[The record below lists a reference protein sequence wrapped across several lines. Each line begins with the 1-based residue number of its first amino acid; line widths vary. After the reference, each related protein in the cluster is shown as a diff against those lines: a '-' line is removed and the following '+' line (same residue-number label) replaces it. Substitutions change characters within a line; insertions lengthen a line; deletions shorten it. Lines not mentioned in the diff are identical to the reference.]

1 VDVTFSAAEEDFR
14 RELRS
19 YLDRTIPS
27 EWRMP
32 GFWATVDPDE
42 AFAMRRQWE
51 REKAEAGFA
60 GIDWPVEYGG
70 RGGTPGMQA
79 VYDQEMISAGA
90 PRSANGLGLNYL
102 APTLAAIGTDQ
113 QKQELIRPLLFN
125 DTIWVQGFSEPD
137 AGSDLAAIR
146 TSGVRDGDEF
156 VVNGQKI
163 WTTQAKYGDR
173 VFALV
178 RTEPGSARHD
188 GLSLLLIDIHQP
200 GVEARPL
207 KTMSGEEEFG
217 ELFFTDARVH
227 VDDCVGGIGN
237 GWRTAMLLLSFE
249 RGASGFG
256 FHATMRRS
264 LESMLPALRRARDG
278 RAMQDPVVRQKFGA
292 ALADVECLRYHAL
305 SVLTRFE
312 RGHDLGF
319 EASMTKLHWSETM
332 QDLWEAYDDAL
343 SGDVTVVD
351 PFDAG
356 SLEHLQAASLYTRSV
371 TIWGGSAQ
379 VQRNVIADRVLA
391 LPR

>member
-1 VDVTFSAAEEDFR
+1 
-14 RELRS
+14 
-19 YLDRTIPS
+19 
-27 EWRMP
+27 
-32 GFWATVDPDE
+32 
-42 AFAMRRQWE
+42 MRRQWE

-79 VYDQEMISAGA
+79 VYDQEMIAAGA

-102 APTLAAIGTDQ
+102 APTIAAIGTDA

-125 DTIWVQGFSEPD
+125 DTIWVQGFSEPE

-178 RTEPGSARHD
+178 RTEPGSTRHE

-264 LESMLPALRRARDG
+264 LESMLPVLRQARDG

-305 SVLTRFE
+305 SVLTRIEQRPRPRF
-312 RGHDLGF
+312 RGVDDQAALVR
-319 EASMTKLHWSETM
+319 
-332 QDLWEAYDDAL
+332 DDAGPL
-343 SGDVTVVD
+343 GGLRRRARSGDVTVAD
-351 PFDAG
+351 PFDTG
-356 SLEHLQAASLYTRSV
+356 GLEHLQAAALYSRSV